1 MPRSKSVTI
10 AAFLLFAYSLLNAV
24 ITVPDLARGTAN
36 DADPNVAPFA
46 MSLFAFT
53 LSIFGLGAAFGV
65 WRNMKWGKVLALVVL
80 AIDIIYSLL
89 PILVAPFPMKILGA
103 VGVIIDAVIIVLLL
117 KRASQ
122 PALS

>member
-1 MPRSKSVTI
+1 MTRPKSVTI
-10 AAFLLFAYSLLNAV
+10 AAILLFAFSLLNAV
-24 ITVPDLARGTAN
+24 TTVPDLARGTAN
-36 DADPNVAPFA
+36 DADPNAAPFA

-53 LSIFGLGAAFGV
+53 LAIFGLFAAYGV

-80 AIDIIYSLL
+80 AIDIMYSLI
-89 PILVAPFPMKILGA
+89 PVLVAPLPMKILGA